1 VLLITLAVAGITL
14 LGENFATIRWLN
26 FVDFRIDGEYAYFA
40 TLEQSLAAGQWW
52 RLITPIFVHFG
63 ILHLAMNSMWY
74 WELGRRI
81 EARQRAPMLLALTLL
96 FGLISNFAQY
106 LFGGPGIFGGLSG
119 VLYGLLGHCWLYQKL
134 SPNET
139 YRLPP
144 GVVVLMLVW
153 LVICL
158 TGVIEV
164 LSFGALAIANAA
176 HVGGLV
182 AGCVTGVI
190 GGTLARR
197 R

>member
-1 VLLITLAVAGITL
+1 VQLRASCI
-14 LGENFATIRWLN
+14 
-26 FVDFRIDGEYAYFA
+26 
-40 TLEQSLAAGQWW
+40 
-52 RLITPIFVHFG
+52 
-63 ILHLAMNSMWY
+63 LAMNSMWF
-74 WELGRRI
+74 LGAGAAHRGPS
-81 EARQRAPMLLALTLL
+81 ARLDAVGADVAVRSV
-96 FGLISNFAQY
+96 SNFAQY
-106 LFGGPGIFGGLSG
+106 LFGGPGILRWP
-119 VLYGLLGHCWLYQKL
+119 VRRALRPARHCWLYQKL
-134 SPNET
+134 APNEA